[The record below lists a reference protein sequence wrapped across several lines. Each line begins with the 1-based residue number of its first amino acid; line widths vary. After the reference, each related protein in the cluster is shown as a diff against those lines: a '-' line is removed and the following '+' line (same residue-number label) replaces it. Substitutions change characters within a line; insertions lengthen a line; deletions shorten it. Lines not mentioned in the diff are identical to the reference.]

1 MPATING
8 NVLAITGSG
17 VALAIKIESSS
28 SAPVVTESG
37 SVVARQTRHIR
48 SDADGNFTCALAPG
62 WYHFTFGGGPRVQ
75 IQVTETSGTYDFTDL
90 IDDNVVT
97 PTPVTP
103 TPNPS
108 YLPASQEDDEVFI
121 VNGHLYMRNPDS
133 GQYHRVSG
141 VVSGGAFSLSIDS
154 SGTETPT

>member
-37 SVVARQTRHIR
+37 SIVARQTRHIR

-62 WYHFTFGGGPRVQ
+62 WYHFTFGIGPRVQ
-75 IQVTETSGTYDFTDL
+75 IQVTEESGTYAFDDL
-90 IDDNVVT
+90 IDDSVVT

-103 TPNPS
+103 TPDPQ
-108 YLPASQEDDEVFI
+108 YLPASESGDDTFI
-121 VNGHLYMRNPDS
+121 VNGRQYWKNPDTN
-133 GQYHRVSG
+133 QYHRVVG
-141 VVSGGAFSLSIDS
+141 IVSGGVFSLSIDS
-154 SGTETPT
+154 SGTDTPT